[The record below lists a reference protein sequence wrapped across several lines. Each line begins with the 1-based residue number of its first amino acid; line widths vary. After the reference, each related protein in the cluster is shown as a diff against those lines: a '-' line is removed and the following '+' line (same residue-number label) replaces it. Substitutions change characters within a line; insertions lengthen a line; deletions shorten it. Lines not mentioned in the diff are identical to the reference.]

1 MSNRMRAYIIA
12 SIVAFAAAAAWAG
25 CGVKSP
31 PIPSGEARPQ
41 KILDLRAESEKGAIR
56 LSWGRPDTYAGGSAM
71 HDLASFL
78 IMRTQAQSQY
88 KEIGRVEVTDNGRF
102 QKQETFSYR
111 DSDTIL
117 GHSYSYEIIS
127 ITSNGFQSEPSNEIT
142 LVRSVP
148 PPPPNPENFVVP
160 TPAPL
165 P

>member
-12 SIVAFAAAAAWAG
+12 SIVAFAAAAGWVG

-31 PIPSGEARPQ
+31 PIPRQLARPQ
-41 KILDLRAESEKGAIR
+41 RILDLRADSEKGAIK
-56 LSWGRPDTYAGGSAM
+56 LSWGRPDTYASGAAM
-71 HDLASFL
+71 HNLESFL
-78 IMRTQAQSQY
+78 VMRTQGQGSY
-88 KEIGRVEVTDNGRF
+88 REIGRVEVTDNGRF
-102 QKQETFSYR
+102 QKQETFTYR
-111 DSDTIL
+111 DSDTVV
-117 GHSYSYEIIS
+117 GQSYSYEIVS
-127 ITSNGFQSEPSNEIT
+127 ITSNGFKSEPSNEVA